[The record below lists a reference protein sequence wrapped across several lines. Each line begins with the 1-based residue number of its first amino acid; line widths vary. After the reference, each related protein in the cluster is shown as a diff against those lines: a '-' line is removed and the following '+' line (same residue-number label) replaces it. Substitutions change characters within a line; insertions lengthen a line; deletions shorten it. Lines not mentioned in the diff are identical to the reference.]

1 MTERRAGM
9 AVAVAVALLLL
20 SSFGVASAAGRGR
33 PTKKTLKPGEKPS
46 PKSKFFPLSRTK
58 FGHKRNYEASCA
70 DEGGPACYVG
80 CPAECPNSCLVF
92 CEYCLSFCQCDI
104 FPGTSC
110 GDPRFT
116 GGDGNTFYFHGSK
129 DQDFCIVSDAGLHIN
144 AHFIGNHNPALNR
157 DFTWVQAL
165 GVTFVAAGG
174 DHHHRLYVGARRAA
188 EWDEDEDHVQVTFDG
203 EPVDVDAAR
212 NARWA
217 SKALPGLSVRRT
229 KDVNAVTVELDGA
242 FAISAAAVPVT
253 DEDDRVHR
261 YGKTGRDSLVH
272 LDLGFQFHNLTADV
286 DGVLGQT
293 YRPGYVTKLDI
304 SAKMPIM
311 GGAPK
316 YLSEGLFSTDC
327 AVSRFHHRRD
337 AAGAAVVTTYAS

>member
-1 MTERRAGM
+1 MMMGRRAGM
-9 AVAVAVALLLL
+9 AVAVALLLAL
-20 SSFGVASAAGRGR
+20 SSCGVASARGPIRR
-33 PTKKTLKPGEKPS
+33 PRKKTLPPGQKPP
-46 PKSKFFPLSRTK
+46 PNSKFFPITPGR

-70 DEGGPACYVG
+70 DENGPSCYVG
-80 CPAECPNSCLVF
+80 CPSDCPNSCLVF
-92 CEYCLSFCQCDI
+92 CDYCLAFCPCDL

-116 GGDGNTFYFHGSK
+116 GGDGNTFYFHGKK
-129 DQDFCIVSDAGLHIN
+129 DQDFCIVSDADLHIN

-165 GVTFVAAGG
+165 GVTFG
-174 DHHHRLYVGARRAA
+174 DNHRLYVGARRAA
-188 EWDEDEDHVQVTFDG
+188 EWDEDEDHIQVTFDG
-203 EPVDVDAAR
+203 EPVDVDAVR

-217 SKALPGLSVRRT
+217 SRALPGLSVRRT
-229 KDVNAVTVELDGA
+229 KDVNAVAVELDGV
-242 FAISAAAVPVT
+242 FSISAGAVPIT
-253 DEDDRVHR
+253 EKDDRIHK
-261 YGKTGRDSLVH
+261 YGKTDRDSLVH
-272 LDLGFQFHNLTADV
+272 LDLGFQFHNLTDHV

-293 YRPGYVTKLDI
+293 YRPGYVTKVNI

-327 AVSRFHHRRD
+327 AVSRFHRSD
-337 AAGAAVVTTYAS
+337 SIAAAGAVTTYAS

>member
-1 MTERRAGM
+1 
-9 AVAVAVALLLL
+9 
-20 SSFGVASAAGRGR
+20 
-33 PTKKTLKPGEKPS
+33 
-46 PKSKFFPLSRTK
+46 
-58 FGHKRNYEASCA
+58 
-70 DEGGPACYVG
+70 
-80 CPAECPNSCLVF
+80 
-92 CEYCLSFCQCDI
+92 
-104 FPGTSC
+104 
-110 GDPRFT
+110 
-116 GGDGNTFYFHGSK
+116 
-129 DQDFCIVSDAGLHIN
+129 
-144 AHFIGNHNPALNR
+144 
-157 DFTWVQAL
+157 VQAL